1 MAQTLNSE
9 AYREELMNKIKEN
22 YLSVALGFLVFLVAV
37 TLIYRSTSNRQKA
50 QMEQEQAQAEMEQ
63 KKNVH
68 VVKPGESVSSIARD
82 VLGSMDYADEIVAA
96 NNLKNPE
103 VIEVGQELV
112 LPQVAGKTTSTEEKP
127 EVTQAMQVEPTAAPK
142 MEEKGKT
149 TSVATAGKITANTY
163 VVQKGDTL
171 MTIAD
176 RAYGN
181 KSLYTRIMSANGIR
195 NMNRIEVGMT
205 LKLPR

>member
-1 MAQTLNSE
+1 MAQTQNSE

-37 TLIYRSTSNRQKA
+37 TLIYRSTSTRQKTKL
-50 QMEQEQAQAEMEQ
+50 EQEQAQEQMDQ

-82 VLGSMDYADEIVAA
+82 VLGSTDYADEIVAA
-96 NNLKNPE
+96 NSLKNPE
-103 VIEVGQELV
+103 VIEVGQELT
-112 LPQVAGKTTSTEEKP
+112 LPEVGNAEAMTDAKATEPTTAVTAKVEEKM
-127 EVTQAMQVEPTAAPK
+127 EGKVEPKAA
-142 MEEKGKT
+142 T
-149 TSVATAGKITANTY
+149 TGGKIEGTSY

-171 MTIAD
+171 MTIAE

-181 KSLYTRIMSANGIR
+181 KALYTRIMSANGLR
-195 NMNRIEVGMT
+195 NPNRIEVGMT
-205 LKLPR
+205 LKLSR

>member
-1 MAQTLNSE
+1 MAQTQNSE

-37 TLIYRSTSNRQKA
+37 TLIYRSTSTRQKTKL
-50 QMEQEQAQAEMEQ
+50 EQEQAQEQMEQ

-82 VLGSMDYADEIVAA
+82 VLGSTDYADEIVAA
-96 NNLKNPE
+96 NSLKNPE
-103 VIEVGQELV
+103 VIEVGQELT
-112 LPQVAGKTTSTEEKP
+112 LPEVGTAEAMAETKTAEPTVAVTVKVEEKM
-127 EVTQAMQVEPTAAPK
+127 EGKVETTAA
-142 MEEKGKT
+142 T
-149 TSVATAGKITANTY
+149 TGGKIEGTSY

-171 MTIAD
+171 MTIAE

-181 KSLYTRIMSANGIR
+181 KALYTRIMSANGLR
-195 NMNRIEVGMT
+195 NPNRIEVGMT
-205 LKLPR
+205 LKLSR

>member
-1 MAQTLNSE
+1 MAQTQNSE

-37 TLIYRSTSNRQKA
+37 TLIYRSTSTRQKTKL
-50 QMEQEQAQAEMEQ
+50 EQEQAQEQMEQ

-82 VLGSMDYADEIVAA
+82 VLGSTDYADEIVAA
-96 NNLKNPE
+96 NSLKNPE
-103 VIEVGQELV
+103 VIEVGQELT
-112 LPQVAGKTTSTEEKP
+112 LPEVGTAEAMTETKTAEPTVAVTVKVEEKM
-127 EVTQAMQVEPTAAPK
+127 EGKVETTAA
-142 MEEKGKT
+142 T
-149 TSVATAGKITANTY
+149 TGGKIEGTSY

-171 MTIAD
+171 MTIAE

-181 KSLYTRIMSANGIR
+181 KALYTRIMSANGLR
-195 NMNRIEVGMT
+195 NPNRIEVGMT
-205 LKLPR
+205 LKLSR

>member
-1 MAQTLNSE
+1 MVQTKNAE
-9 AYREELMNKIKEN
+9 AYREELIEKIKEN

-37 TLIYRSTSNRQKA
+37 TLIYRSTSSRQQA
-50 QMEQEQAQAEMEQ
+50 QVEQDQAQAEMEQ

-82 VLGSMDYADEIVAA
+82 VMGSVDYTDEIVAA
-96 NNLKNPE
+96 NSLANPE
-103 VIEVGQELV
+103 VIEVGQELT
-112 LPQVAGKTTSTEEKP
+112 LPDVGVTGTPTSAPTE
-127 EVTQAMQVEPTAAPK
+127 APK
-142 MEEKGKT
+142 MEEKKGET
-149 TSVATAGKITANTY
+149 TSTTTAGKIEGTTY

-171 MTIAD
+171 MTIAE

-181 KSLYTRIMSANGIR
+181 KSMYTRIMSANGIR
-195 NMNRIEVGMT
+195 NPDRVEVGMT

>member
-1 MAQTLNSE
+1 MAQTKHSE
-9 AYREELMNKIKEN
+9 AYREELITKIKEN

-37 TLIYRSTSNRQKA
+37 TLIYRSTSSRQQA
-50 QMEQEQAQAEMEQ
+50 QMEQDQAQVEMEQ

-82 VLGSMDYADEIVAA
+82 VMGSVDYADEIVAA
-96 NNLKNPE
+96 NSLKNPE
-103 VIEVGQELV
+103 VIEVGQELT
-112 LPQVAGKTTSTEEKP
+112 LP
-127 EVTQAMQVEPTAAPK
+127 EVGVTAAPTTAPTEAPK
-142 MEEKGKT
+142 MEKKQGET
-149 TSVATAGKITANTY
+149 TSTTTAGKIEGTTY

-171 MTIAD
+171 MTIAE

-181 KSLYTRIMSANGIR
+181 KSMYTRIMSANGIR
-195 NMNRIEVGMT
+195 NPNRVEVGMT

>member
-1 MAQTLNSE
+1 MAQTQNSE

-37 TLIYRSTSNRQKA
+37 TLIYRSTSTRQKTKL
-50 QMEQEQAQAEMEQ
+50 EQEQAQEQMEQ

-82 VLGSMDYADEIVAA
+82 VLGSTDYADEIVAA
-96 NNLKNPE
+96 NSLKNPE
-103 VIEVGQELV
+103 VIEVGQELT
-112 LPQVAGKTTSTEEKP
+112 LPEVGTQPTVAVTAKVEEKM
-127 EVTQAMQVEPTAAPK
+127 EGKVETTAA
-142 MEEKGKT
+142 T
-149 TSVATAGKITANTY
+149 TGGKIEGTSY

-171 MTIAD
+171 MTIAE

-181 KSLYTRIMSANGIR
+181 KSLYTRIMSANGLR
-195 NMNRIEVGMT
+195 NPNRIEVGMT
-205 LKLPR
+205 LKLSR